1 MPLTLKIVSRQRH
14 ILGAD
19 SLRVFSVHGG
29 SIGRAPDND
38 WVLPDPDRYISGHH
52 ASIDYRGGAYYLR
65 DNSTNGIYVNR
76 SDQPV
81 GRGAPLR
88 LYHGDEL
95 RMGDYVFE
103 VSIVNISR
111 DGVDDSGE
119 AAVTR
124 PARKEA
130 PDALEASSL
139 SLKLLGEEANELTVA
154 ARVRA
159 DPIDEPARVEAY
171 PGARAP
177 LTFETDPFRLHSA
190 EDDPFAV
197 TTRFPDDGLETQL
210 DIEAPAPPRL
220 EKQAPPELQLAD
232 VAGFEI
238 DGARRRQQKPAGE
251 RRDFTE
257 AVRLMMECAGL
268 DSTKLPRNEEEEI
281 IAIAGRMIRATAEG
295 LQSALRARTLVKAQF
310 RVAQTTMTASGN
322 NPLKF
327 LPTTQDA
334 LEHMFYERPEG
345 YLGPVEATEDGFS
358 DLRAH
363 QTAMVKAM
371 QAAFRDLLDRLEP
384 DTLEERFGRM
394 VKRGGWRA
402 QPEKSQYWD
411 MYREAFQSVA
421 GFTDET
427 FAAVVGAKFAD
438 AYQRELHN
446 LESQLLAAKKIA
458 ALEPEDES

>member
-88 LYHGDEL
+88 LYDGDEL

-119 AAVTR
+119 AVVTR
-124 PARKEA
+124 PARKA
-130 PDALEASSL
+130 TPDALDASSL
-139 SLKLLGEEANELTVA
+139 SLKLLGEEAGELSDA
-154 ARVRA
+154 ARVA
-159 DPIDEPARVEAY
+159 PERVS
-171 PGARAP
+171 RAP
-177 LTFETDPFRLHSA
+177 LALEDDPFRLHGV
-190 EDDPFAV
+190 EDDPFAA
-197 TTRFPDDGLETQL
+197 TTRFPDDGLETEL
-210 DIEAPAPPRL
+210 DIEVPPPPMP
-220 EKQAPPELQLAD
+220 EQQAAPELRLAGT
-232 VAGFEI
+232 AGFGV
-238 DGARRRQQKPAGE
+238 DAPRKSQHKNSGE

-268 DSTKLPRNEEEEI
+268 DSTKLPRNEEDEI
-281 IAIAGRMIRATAEG
+281 IAIAGRLIRATAEG
-295 LQSALRARTLVKAQF
+295 MQSVLRARTLVNAQF
-310 RVAQTTMTASGN
+310 RVAQTAMTTSGN

-334 LEHMFYERPEG
+334 LEHMYYDRPEG
-345 YLGPVEATEDGFS
+345 YLGPVEAIEDGFS
-358 DLRAH
+358 ELRAH

-421 GFTDET
+421 GFNDET

-438 AYQRELHN
+438 AYQREMHH
-446 LESQLLAAKKIA
+446 LETQRSTVRKIA
-458 ALEPEDES
+458 ELEPHGLTPEKES